1 VDRDAVDMD
10 LMVANDPPHNR
21 ASCRLSM
28 DFRGL
33 DLNLILLLDALI
45 EDPNQTRVAKLLK
58 ISQPTVSASLS
69 KLRRILND
77 DLIVKAG
84 NGYRATPRLTSL
96 RPAIKQVLNILNTE
110 IVGSSEFNPV
120 GEVRQFVIA
129 TSDVGEMMMLPSL
142 IAQLKNVAPSATI
155 RSAVVRPPELEEA
168 LGEGKVDLAVG
179 YFPDLVQ
186 STIVQQLLFEHPFV
200 CLVRKDHPII
210 GDSLTIE
217 QFLASDHI
225 VVAHEGR
232 SQEIFEHNLKRLDLK
247 RRSTVQVPHFLSVPF
262 LVASSDLIVTVPR
275 IIGVRFSTFKNIK
288 MLDPPVSTPLIEVK
302 QFWHRRF
309 HANPRSMW
317 FRGVMMDLFRSHPF
331 DE

>member
-1 VDRDAVDMD
+1 
-10 LMVANDPPHNR
+10 
-21 ASCRLSM
+21 M

-45 EDPNQTRVAKLLK
+45 DDPNQTRVANRLR

-69 KLRRILND
+69 KLRRILKD

-84 NGYRATPRLTSL
+84 AGYRATPRLAGL
-96 RPAIKQVLNILNTE
+96 RPAIKQVLNIMNTE
-110 IVGSSEFNPV
+110 IVGSSEFDPSS
-120 GEVRQFVIA
+120 EARQFVIA

-142 IAQLKNVAPSATI
+142 IAQLKRDAPGATI

-168 LGEGKVDLAVG
+168 LGEGKIDLAIG

-186 STIVQQLLFEHPFV
+186 STIVQQLLYEHPFA
-200 CLVRKDHPII
+200 CLVRKDHPVIR
-210 GDSLTIE
+210 DTLSIE

-232 SQEIFEHNLKRLDLK
+232 SQEIFERTLKRLNLK

-309 HANPRSMW
+309 HVNPRSMW
-317 FRGVMMDLFRSHPF
+317 FRGVVMNLFHSHPF